1 MVKYED
7 IKQKDAFHLTHGSHG
22 FIKALLWLLY
32 FIAILIAALHAFRKP
47 EYNWDML
54 PYMALTIKMEHQDV
68 DLIHK
73 ETYRIAKENMPSAAY
88 EMLVDS
94 SIPYRKKMYENP
106 SEFYKQLPFYSVK
119 PFYKGLVYLANKS
132 GIPLPSATVFPSAL
146 SFVLIGILLLYCL
159 QLYLQLYNAII
170 FSFLIMITAPMLHVA
185 GISTPDGISA
195 LIMMSAMY
203 FVVVKPRLW
212 PLVAL
217 LLLSIFT
224 RLDNV
229 IACFAIVSLL
239 ALSRKSVLTI
249 NRKQYLIILLLL
261 LLGYITVAMSA
272 SAYGWS
278 LFYYTHFFRYLN
290 LSHEYHAGFS
300 LKEYL
305 QVLYSH
311 VIAGLYYSNMVV
323 CLLLIGLISLRKQGM
338 KINDLSFDQQF
349 ACCILGVIAVRTILY
364 PDISDRFYAPFY
376 LIIYILFIRRYAGLV
391 ALSANKD

>member
-7 IKQKDAFHLTHGSHG
+7 IKQKDAFHLSHGSDR
-22 FIKALLWLLY
+22 FIKALLWVLY
-32 FIAILIAALHAFRKP
+32 FIAVLIVAVHAFRKP

-54 PYMALTIKMEHQDV
+54 PYMALTLKIEHQDV
-68 DLIHK
+68 DLVHK
-73 ETYRIAKENMPSAAY
+73 ETYRIAKENMSSGAY
-88 EMLVDS
+88 AMLVDS

-119 PFYKGLVYLANKS
+119 PLYIGLIYLAYKS
-132 GIPLPSATVFPSAL
+132 GIPLPAATVFPSAL
-146 SFVLIGILLLYCL
+146 CFLLISFLLLYCL
-159 QLYLQLYNAII
+159 QLYLQQYYAII
-170 FSFLIMITAPMLHVA
+170 FSFLIMITAPMLHMA
-185 GISTPDGISA
+185 GISTPDGVSA
-195 LIMMSAMY
+195 FIMLSAMY

-229 IACFAIVSLL
+229 ITCIAIVSLL
-239 ALSRKSVLTI
+239 AFSRKSILPI
-249 NRKQYLIILLLL
+249 KRRQYVIILLLL
-261 LLGYITVAMSA
+261 LLSYVVVAMSA

-290 LSHEYHAGFS
+290 LEHEYHAGFS

-323 CLLLIGLISLRKQGM
+323 CLILIGLISLRKPGA
-338 KINDLSFDQQF
+338 KISDWSFEQLF

-364 PDISDRFYAPFY
+364 PDISDRFYIPYY
-376 LIIYILFIRRYAGLV
+376 LIIYILFIRRYASMF
-391 ALSANKD
+391 ALTTAKN